1 MKIENIAIN
10 GFETAFRGMRNP
22 KNSWNLSDSIF
33 GIWDKYSQEDIL
45 IEMETLWKAAYPD
58 YDTDWYEKFK
68 KNMVLDSGEQA
79 DLIAAIGPKDMR
91 LAQTLCNAGSEH
103 RKFLRQINVSMD
115 ITAPLYWWKEADTY
129 KVATVA
135 NSTSTMHKIASKPIN
150 DLSNFEI
157 DDYNSD
163 LHSFAN
169 PPFGNIINNFL
180 AELENLR
187 QCHLHYLEQAKQA
200 RTPEEK
206 KKCESL
212 AKIYWKELIR
222 WLPEGWTQKRT
233 WSANYETL
241 RAIYGQRK
249 NHKLTEWHTFCNVI
263 EKLPYA
269 EELILP
275 L

>member
-10 GFETAFRGMRNP
+10 GFEAAYRGMRNP

-45 IEMETLWKAAYPD
+45 ITMEELWKAAYPD

-68 KNMVLDSGEQA
+68 KNMIIEHGENA

-91 LAQTLCNAGSEH
+91 LAQTLCNAGPEH
-103 RKFLRQINVSMD
+103 RKFLRQIFVSMD
-115 ITAPLYWWKEADTY
+115 ITAPLYVWKELDTY

-135 NSTSTMHKIASKPIN
+135 NSTSTMHKIASKPI
-150 DLSNFEI
+150 DSLSNFEI
-157 DDYNSD
+157 DDYDPGLELIDPTPVGIRVDCFLSD
-163 LHSFAN
+163 L
-169 PPFGNIINNFL
+169 
-180 AELENLR
+180 EQLR
-187 QCHLHYLEQAKQA
+187 QLHLQYAEHAKNA

-206 KKCESL
+206 IKCEKMSK
-212 AKIYWKELIR
+212 AYWKELIR
-222 WLPEGWTQKRT
+222 WLPEGWTQTRT

-241 RAIYGQRK
+241 RAIYGQRR
-249 NHKLTEWHTFCNVI
+249 NHKLTEWHTFCSVI

-275 L
+275 A